1 MDYKKIM
8 RWARRASDSEVRAL
22 YFEVFG
28 ATFSGLVTV
37 ERARASLEEACK
49 ELLERGKVQD
59 STQYNRTGD
68 EIMAKDTDKML
79 EEMRAG
85 FKATTEKLLEIDAT
99 LNVILRKL
107 MGEAPKSG
115 EKFVPV
121 STPDGEKKLAE
132 VPSMDELREVA
143 TAFSK
148 AFGMN
153 DLVALFKKLGAARG
167 RLSEIVDENKPLLL
181 TEMKGRLEKENGTAA
196 AGALD
201 LPPVTLDQVKERA
214 KAFMDKNGKEPFAA
228 LLKTFGAA
236 KLSEVPAEK
245 LGALAEALSNA

>member
-68 EIMAKDTDKML
+68 DDMAKND
-79 EEMRAG
+79 EMQAG
-85 FKATTEKLLEIDAT
+85 FKAITEKLLEIDAT

-107 MGEAPKSG
+107 MGAPAEPKKE

-121 STPDGEKKLAE
+121 ATPSGEKKLAE

-153 DLVALFKKLGAARG
+153 DLVALFKKLGAPRG

-181 TEMKGRLEKENGTAA
+181 TELKGRLAKENGSTAA
-196 AGALD
+196 PDALST
-201 LPPVTLDQVKERA
+201 PAPVTLDQAKVKA
-214 KAFMDKNGKEPFAA
+214 KAFMDANGAPAFSA
-228 LLKTFGAA
+228 LLKSFGAA
-236 KLSEVPAEK
+236 KLSEVPVEK
-245 LGALAEALSNA
+245 LGALVEALANA